1 MQLLEQNREQKIFSN
16 FVDTVAA
23 EKTKMNYLTDMRNY
37 LLFNQLWIPTDTD
50 KKQEEWENQK
60 LSVIVD
66 MPKEQIVDYIRSY
79 ILHMRERG
87 LSSSSM
93 CGFYY
98 AIKHF
103 YDSNEVD
110 LGTLKWKWLKKFMG
124 EATPI
129 HEDRAYNKEEIN
141 KLLKFTDLKL
151 KAAVLLLSS
160 TGMRIGA
167 LSTMLKSH
175 LIEKGNCYGIKVYNG
190 IKGKGQYFTYCTPE
204 ARKAVEDY
212 FQFREQ
218 YGEKLTPNSPLFR
231 DDFDTGIPG
240 SARYAKA
247 LSYGS
252 ALRMDIYEH
261 LIKSGLRVVDHTTT
275 KNRKEVMMS
284 HGFRKFF
291 STQLVEADL
300 KTEKRWLLEGH
311 ELKGNDSSYVK
322 TTEKQLFEEYMKA
335 IPYLTINPNQELQK
349 QVQELKEER
358 TEIELIKLQN
368 KQQVQLLLEENRKT
382 NEENQLIRKQ
392 MEELRQQTT
401 EEFEELPD
409 RVLEK
414 LVEQLGKNGID
425 FHQWLKENDKK
436 DSMEREKGKI
446 LIEEDDINY
455 ELIPGGVDKKENGI
469 LQVNK
474 TRGENK
480 VFQFWTFKHENKK
493 IK

>member
-1 MQLLEQNREQKIFSN
+1 M
-16 FVDTVAA
+16 
-23 EKTKMNYLTDMRNY
+23 Y
-37 LLFNQLWIPTDTD
+37 
-50 KKQEEWENQK
+50 
-60 LSVIVD
+60 
-66 MPKEQIVDYIRSY
+66 
-79 ILHMRERG
+79 
-87 LSSSSM
+87 
-93 CGFYY
+93 
-98 AIKHF
+98 
-103 YDSNEVD
+103 
-110 LGTLKWKWLKKFMG
+110 
-124 EATPI
+124 
-129 HEDRAYNKEEIN
+129 
-141 KLLKFTDLKL
+141 
-151 KAAVLLLSS
+151 
-160 TGMRIGA
+160 
-167 LSTMLKSH
+167 
-175 LIEKGNCYGIKVYNG
+175 
-190 IKGKGQYFTYCTPE
+190 PE

-358 TEIELIKLQN
+358 TEIEHDK
-368 KQQVQLLLEENRKT
+368 
-382 NEENQLIRKQ
+382 
-392 MEELRQQTT
+392 TT
-401 EEFEELPD
+401 E
-409 RVLEK
+409 
-414 LVEQLGKNGID
+414 
-425 FHQWLKENDKK
+425 
-436 DSMEREKGKI
+436 
-446 LIEEDDINY
+446 
-455 ELIPGGVDKKENGI
+455 
-469 LQVNK
+469 
-474 TRGENK
+474 
-480 VFQFWTFKHENKK
+480 
-493 IK
+493 